1 MPLINREI
9 ITAKV
14 EGTYNT
20 DAVPAATDAVL
31 VEEPSWSNE
40 GLRINE
46 RNPVKPTFGREQS
59 VYGGHLRT
67 VTFSAE
73 IKGSGAAGT
82 APEVGVL
89 LRGCGLGETVV
100 ASTSVTYAP
109 VSTGIESITIYYYAD
124 GLLRKLTGARG
135 SVSFTL
141 EAGARVMG
149 SFTFTG
155 HDAGT
160 TDTALVSP
168 TYDSTLPPVVVSAPF
183 TFGGDSPIISSLEF
197 DLANNVSMPADLSA
211 SDGYGEIRI
220 TQRRPTGS
228 IDPEAV
234 AVATKN
240 WEAILTASTQSA
252 LDTGVIGSTAGNRIR
267 VTMPSVGVVDL
278 SPGDKEMVRIYDT
291 TIEINESTGD
301 DEVSIAFT

>member
-1 MPLINREI
+1 MLINREV
-9 ITAKV
+9 ITVKV
-14 EGTYNT
+14 ESAYNT
-20 DAVPAATDAVL
+20 DATPAATDAVL
-31 VEEPSWSNE
+31 VEDPSWSNE

-82 APEVGVL
+82 APEVGGL
-89 LRGCGLGETVV
+89 MRGCGFGETITP
-100 ASTSVTYAP
+100 ATSVVYAP
-109 VSTGIESITIYYYAD
+109 VSTGIESVTIYYYQD
-124 GLLRKLTGARG
+124 GLLRKITGARG

-141 EAGARVMG
+141 EAGSRVMA

-160 TDTALVSP
+160 TDVALVTP

-183 TFGGDSPIISSLEF
+183 TFGGDSDIISSLEF
-197 DLANNVSMPADLSA
+197 DMANNVSMPADISA

-228 IDPEAV
+228 MNPEAGLI
-234 AVATKN
+234 ATKN
-240 WEAILTASTQSA
+240 WETILSGSTQSA
-252 LDTGVIGSTAGNRIR
+252 LATGAIGGTAGNI
-267 VTMPSVGVVDL
+267 VQFSMPSVGVVDL
-278 SPGDKEMVRIYDT
+278 APGDKEMVRVYDT
-291 TIEINESTGD
+291 SIEINESSGD
-301 DEVSIAFT
+301 DEVSISFT